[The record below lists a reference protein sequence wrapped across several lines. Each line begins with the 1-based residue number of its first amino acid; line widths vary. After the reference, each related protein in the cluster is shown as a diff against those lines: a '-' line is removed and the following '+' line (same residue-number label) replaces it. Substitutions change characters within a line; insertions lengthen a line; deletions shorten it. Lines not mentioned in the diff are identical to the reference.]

1 MSKIDIWTIANQK
14 GGVGKTTTTVTLA
27 GLLAQMGKHV
37 LVIDLDPHASL
48 SHYFG
53 LDDQDEYKSVF
64 DIFAYPDKPNIDI
77 VEPCI
82 HPSHIE
88 NISVLPATMNLA
100 TLDGQFGQAKGMGL
114 KLKHAIACVSP
125 WYDVVLIDC
134 PPILGVLMIN
144 ALAASEHVI
153 IPVQTEHLAIR
164 GLDKMMQSLVLLE
177 HKLHKK
183 FIKTVVPTLFDKRLR
198 ATAKAYKE
206 LEKSYGEFLWS
217 GVIPIDTHFRDA
229 SEAHNPASHMY
240 PNSRGVKSYAKLLTY
255 IQAHFAAK
263 PSLTEQET
271 EAQVNAPIPS
281 TRSDT

>member
-64 DIFAYPDKPNIDI
+64 DIFAYPDKASIDI

-164 GLDKMMQSLVLLE
+164 GLDKMMQSLV
-177 HKLHKK
+177 

-206 LEKSYGEFLWS
+206 LEKSYGEFLCS

-271 EAQVNAPIPS
+271 QAQVTASISS